1 MTLLEVIDRLC
12 HITQVQS
19 GIIRMQAEAIEQAK
33 IADAVACELSALQ
46 KSADED
52 LREVESFLGGKP

>member
-19 GIIRMQAEAIEQAK
+19 EIIRMQAEAIEQAK
-33 IADAVACELSALQ
+33 IADAVAGELSAMQ

-52 LREVESFLGGKP
+52 LREIERFLEGKP